1 MSLSNIEKND
11 SILWHDSKVTSIVG
25 NSKSPAS
32 TLGAGDDESDSIDIP
47 SCGDTVAV
55 GRQTKKEASDCHQE
69 TTKEKSIC
77 SPVELEG
84 IRREKNRM
92 HAKQTRLRKKKMTS
106 EMELV
111 RTNYHNYQIIY

>member
-11 SILWHDSKVTSIVG
+11 SILWYDSRVTSIVG
-25 NSKSPAS
+25 DSISPAS
-32 TLGAGDDESDSIDIP
+32 TLGNGDDESDSIDIP

-55 GRQTKKEASDCHQE
+55 GTQIKKEALDCYQE
-69 TTKEKSIC
+69 FTREKLIC

-111 RTNYHNYQIIY
+111 RTNYH